1 MASQEEC
8 EREYAGLNY
17 RNIVF
22 YGVFILFVPLPK
34 IISCAIIF
42 FGQVLWLIHRVGW
55 DKLMEG
61 IAGLENV
68 DDCIKFSSQFGTP
81 ISNGSYFT
89 SLDKGNQSKKENQT
103 KSIASAATA
112 PVQEIIPLF
121 EDAVLFKQP
130 PPKPPC
136 PICTLPLMATIP
148 ASKYQLCCGKT
159 ICCGCFYAVY
169 KRTLKKQQA
178 ISKRTGRK
186 IRTPLC
192 PCCREPQPN
201 IVLEDGK
208 LKMGQALKKLLGDD
222 PLGDPGTCNDAT
234 ALVGAGE
241 YYSGG
246 IFGFTKNQDM
256 AIKFW
261 HRAADLGHSDANMKL
276 AKAYLKGEGVE
287 VNSEKSTYY
296 LERSAILG
304 NAHARL
310 ALGTHNTIDGNMN
323 IAAKHFMIA
332 ARQGHPEALKEV
344 KELFLNGYVAKDE
357 YANTLRANQNCVDEM
372 KSDDRDEAGAFS
384 GLGGPFY

>member
-1 MASQEEC
+1 MEHRFQTDLTLQAWT
-8 EREYAGLNY
+8 REVKA
-17 RNIVF
+17 RR
-22 YGVFILFVPLPK
+22 K
-34 IISCAIIF
+34 IKPR
-42 FGQVLWLIHRVGW
+42 VLL
-55 DKLMEG
+55 
-61 IAGLENV
+61 
-68 DDCIKFSSQFGTP
+68 
-81 ISNGSYFT
+81 
-89 SLDKGNQSKKENQT
+89 
-103 KSIASAATA
+103 IASAATA

-261 HRAADLGHSDANMKL
+261 HRASYRGLFYNNRFMHL
-276 AKAYLKGEGVE
+276 EGGCVG
-287 VNSEKSTYY
+287 VV
-296 LERSAILG
+296 RS
-304 NAHARL
+304 
-310 ALGTHNTIDGNMN
+310 
-323 IAAKHFMIA
+323 
-332 ARQGHPEALKEV
+332 
-344 KELFLNGYVAKDE
+344 
-357 YANTLRANQNCVDEM
+357 
-372 KSDDRDEAGAFS
+372 
-384 GLGGPFY
+384 